1 MVISLY
7 VVILLTGFLIF
18 YICVFADSSLPIFNI
33 GCIVGFFMFV
43 GSYIK
48 LLSLVFPEIFD
59 IVFSLFQ

>member
-7 VVILLTGFLIF
+7 SVILLIGFLIF
-18 YICVFADSSLPIFNI
+18 IICVFADSSLPIFNI

-48 LLSLVFPEIFD
+48 LFWLVFPEIFD

>member
-1 MVISLY
+1 
-7 VVILLTGFLIF
+7 
-18 YICVFADSSLPIFNI
+18 
-33 GCIVGFFMFV
+33 MFV